1 MKYDFDEIVPRRGT
15 NAIKWDMDT
24 DPEVLPMW
32 VADMDFPTAP
42 PVVEALRRRVE
53 HGIFGYAYV
62 APAYYEA
69 ITRWFETRHGWHIDA
84 SSIIYTTGVV
94 PALSA
99 LVKALTAP
107 GDRVLVQSPVYH
119 CFFSSIRN
127 NGCEVVQ
134 NELVREGDT
143 YRMDFEALERQA
155 ADPRVKV
162 MILCNPHNPVGR
174 VWTPEE
180 LRRVGDICLRHGVFV
195 IADEIH
201 CELVLPGYRYTPYA
215 TLGGEYWQHAAA
227 CVSPTKAFNL
237 AGLQVANIVVPDEAV
252 RRRVD
257 RAININEVCDIGP
270 LGVTAL
276 VAAYNEG
283 GEWLDQLNEYLAGNY
298 AAMRDFVAER
308 LPRLPLTRLE
318 GTYLVWQDCA
328 ALGLDSRQLEE
339 RLRREARLWLN
350 QGAMY
355 GLGGEGFMRWNIA
368 CPRSV
373 LLDGLGR
380 FEQFVNASGL
390 LR

>member
-1 MKYDFDEIVPRRGT
+1 M
-15 NAIKWDMDT
+15 
-24 DPEVLPMW
+24 
-32 VADMDFPTAP
+32 
-42 PVVEALRRRVE
+42 
-53 HGIFGYAYV
+53 
-62 APAYYEA
+62 
-69 ITRWFETRHGWHIDA
+69 
-84 SSIIYTTGVV
+84 
-94 PALSA
+94 
-99 LVKALTAP
+99 
-107 GDRVLVQSPVYH
+107 
-119 CFFSSIRN
+119 
-127 NGCEVVQ
+127 
-134 NELVREGDT
+134 
-143 YRMDFEALERQA
+143 
-155 ADPRVKV
+155 
-162 MILCNPHNPVGR
+162 
-174 VWTPEE
+174 
-180 LRRVGDICLRHGVFV
+180 
-195 IADEIH
+195 
-201 CELVLPGYRYTPYA
+201 
-215 TLGGEYWQHAAA
+215 
-227 CVSPTKAFNL
+227 
-237 AGLQVANIVVPDEAV
+237 
-252 RRRVD
+252 D

-380 FEQFVNASGL
+380 FEQFVNANGL